1 MINKSFSPI
10 TFFFLQVSYFKGGRK
25 LPDIRAIYQG
35 DKPLKLFKNLGKCAS
50 GLLLHC
56 HGNCWHCECVTW
68 LILCAVAP
76 DFKGT
81 AAASGK
87 GMPQP
92 FEHHHWCYDSVVQ
105 LWHSYQTEIFTLKE
119 PIVSEEK
126 EGRKATNT
134 WMCTQGSVYQTR
146 VLQLFIFLRRRSW
159 NHLSLKLC
167 IKKGPCRL
175 LDNSAHSCF
184 SGNT

>member
-10 TFFFLQVSYFKGGRK
+10 TFFCRFPISKEAESYPTSGQSTKVTNPWNFSR
-25 LPDIRAIYQG
+25 IW
-35 DKPLKLFKNLGKCAS
+35 GKCAS
-50 GLLLHC
+50 GLLVHC

-81 AAASGK
+81 AASSGT

-126 EGRKATNT
+126 EGALVRKATNT
-134 WMCTQGSVYQTR
+134 WICTRGSVYRTVVLLLQQTG
-146 VLQLFIFLRRRSW
+146 S
-159 NHLSLKLC
+159 
-167 IKKGPCRL
+167 
-175 LDNSAHSCF
+175 
-184 SGNT
+184 